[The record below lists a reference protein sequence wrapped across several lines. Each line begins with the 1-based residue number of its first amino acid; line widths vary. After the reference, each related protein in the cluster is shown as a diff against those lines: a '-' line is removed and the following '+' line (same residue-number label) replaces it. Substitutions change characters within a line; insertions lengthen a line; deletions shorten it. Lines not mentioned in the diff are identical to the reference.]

1 MNINKKIKL
10 IFALFSSVT
19 LSTTA
24 FGITLSQLDRCY
36 DKLGFAYSTLESSD
50 APGVDAGGLSVVWM
64 STGDSENWVTSV
76 DFSYTYIDAGIIDAD
91 LLSTSTKLG
100 YRIKLSDSAELVPL
114 IGFSYN
120 NLSSGGWAVADIW
133 SVVYGA
139 SAKLALAENTVL
151 GASVIGQSGD
161 WNSWSSELD
170 GSSSNSLSYGISIE
184 QFIGDSSSIS
194 LSYTTDSLSLDG
206 ISFGYSILL

>member
-1 MNINKKIKL
+1 MNINKIIKL
-10 IFALFSSVT
+10 IVALLSIVTFSS
-19 LSTTA
+19 TA
-24 FGITLSQLDRCY
+24 FGITFGQLDRCY
-36 DKLGFAYSTLESSD
+36 DKLGFAYSTLEYSD
-50 APGVDAGGLSVVWM
+50 APEVDADGLSVVWM

-76 DFSYTYIDAGIIDAD
+76 DFSYTYIDLGIIDAD

-133 SVVYGA
+133 SVMYGA

-161 WNSWSSELD
+161 WDSWVSELD
-170 GSSSNSLSYGISIE
+170 GSSSDSLSYGISIE

-194 LSYTTDSLSLDG
+194 LSYTTDNLGLDG

>member
-10 IFALFSSVT
+10 IFALCSSVT
-19 LSTTA
+19 FSTTA
-24 FGITLSQLDRCY
+24 FGITFGQLDRSY
-36 DKLGFAYSTLESSD
+36 DKLGFAYSTLESSN

-64 STGDSENWVTSV
+64 STGNSENWVTSV
-76 DFSYTYIDAGIIDAD
+76 DFSYTYIDLGIIDAD

-133 SVVYGA
+133 SVIYGA
-139 SAKLALAENTVL
+139 SAKLALTESTIL
-151 GASVIGQSGD
+151 GASIIGVSGD
-161 WNSWSSELD
+161 WNSWSSEID
-170 GSSSNSLSYGISIE
+170 GQSAESLTYGISIE

-194 LSYTTDSLSLDG
+194 LSYTTDRLGLDG

>member
-1 MNINKKIKL
+1 MNINKIIKL
-10 IFALFSSVT
+10 IVALFSSVT
-19 LSTTA
+19 LSSTA
-24 FGITLSQLDRCY
+24 FGITFGQLDRCY
-36 DKLGFAYSTLESSD
+36 DKLGFAYSTLEYSD
-50 APGVDAGGLSVVWM
+50 APGVDADGYSAYWM
-64 STGDSENWVTSV
+64 STGGSENWVTSV
-76 DFSYTYIDAGIIDAD
+76 DFSYAYIDLGIIDAD

-120 NLSSGGWAVADIW
+120 NLSSGGWEVADIW
-133 SVVYGA
+133 SVLYGV

-161 WNSWSSELD
+161 WDSWVSELD

-184 QFIGDSSSIS
+184 QFFNDSISIS
-194 LSYTTDSLSLDG
+194 LSYANDNLGLDGLSLG
-206 ISFGYSILL
+206 FSKLL